1 MTDDAY
7 GRVARFYDTALGRLN
22 EPLNRMT
29 TELVPAGPGD
39 RVLDVGCG
47 TGSHLAGY
55 VALGATCTGIDSSPA
70 MLAVAADRLGE
81 DAQLDEGDATALP
94 YPNESFDVVFSSLV
108 LHEMDPDTRRS
119 ALDEMVRVTD
129 AEGRVAIIDYY
140 AGALRWKGRAW
151 RVFSTVTERVAGS
164 DHYAQWRTYLASG
177 GIPNL
182 LPDTVTIDR
191 TKIVAGGNLAI
202 WVIGK
207 RGASSG

>member
-29 TELVPAGPGD
+29 TELAPAGPGD

-70 MLAVAADRLGE
+70 MLAVAADRLRGG
-81 DAQLDEGDATALP
+81 ARLDEGDASALP
-94 YPNESFDVVFSSLV
+94 YPDGSFDVVFSSLV
-108 LHEMDPDTRRS
+108 LHEMDPDTRR
-119 ALDEMVRVTD
+119 AVLDEMVRVTD
-129 AEGRVAIIDYY
+129 AGGRIAIIDYY
-140 AGALRWKGRAW
+140 AGALRWKGRVW
-151 RVFSTVTERVAGS
+151 RAFSTVTERVAGS
-164 DHYAQWRTYLASG
+164 DHYTQWRTYLDHG

-182 LPDTVTIDR
+182 LPATVTIER

-202 WVIGK
+202 WIVRVAG
-207 RGASSG
+207 SG